1 MQRKFLPGI
10 AAILAALILAA
21 CGAAATPAPA
31 PAATEAPAATAA
43 PTEAMTEAATP
54 TEAATEAPASGSIT
68 VFAAASLT
76 DSFKEIGEAF
86 KAAHPGSDVTFNF
99 GASSSLAAQINQG
112 APADVFAA
120 ASGSTYKTV
129 ADAGNAAAPTTFATN
144 KLTIITPADNPAKI
158 TGLKDLTNPGVKLV
172 LAVKGVPIR
181 DYAEQIFTKAAA
193 DSSFGS
199 DFSNAVH
206 KNLVSEENDV
216 KGVVSKIV
224 LGEGDAAICY
234 VTDVTPESAPKVSKI
249 DIPDNLNVIA
259 TYPIGTIKATKQ
271 AELAQAF
278 VDYVLSPDGQAILAK
293 WGFGAKK

>member
-1 MQRKFLPGI
+1 MPRKVLPGV

-21 CGAAATPAPA
+21 CGSAATPPPA

-43 PTEAMTEAATP
+43 PSETVTEAATP
-54 TEAATEAPASGSIT
+54 TEAPVSGSIT

-129 ADAGNAAAPTTFATN
+129 TDAGNAADPTTFATN
-144 KLTIITPADNPAKI
+144 RLTIITPADNPAKI
-158 TGLKDLTNPGVKLV
+158 GGLKDLTSPGVKLV

-193 DSSFGS
+193 DASYGP
-199 DFSNAVH
+199 DFPDTVH

-234 VTDVTPESAPKVSKI
+234 ITDVTPDAAPKIAKI

-259 TYPIGTIKATKQ
+259 NYPIGTIKASTQ

-293 WGFGAKK
+293 WGFGPKK